1 MFTKDKKMV
10 LAVEQLD
17 SESINTL
24 QPLSQLFCPQCS
36 SAMKEMDQLNENGAV
51 YIWYK
56 CGKSNCNGSWLKK
69 LRKMNKCLD
78 TLNKHVNFPN
88 FYELK
93 GVARSQKQI
102 GGMFCDNRM

>member
-1 MFTKDKKMV
+1 MKTGLSIYGISVAKV
-10 LAVEQLD
+10 IVTAV
-17 SESINTL
+17 
-24 QPLSQLFCPQCS
+24 
-36 SAMKEMDQLNENGAV
+36 G
-51 YIWYK
+51 
-56 CGKSNCNGSWLKK
+56 LKK

-93 GVARSQKQI
+93 GVAGSQKEI